1 MALLCCGWCCWRQ
14 DTYLSLD
21 DPGLVYF
28 LALGL
33 LRLKRDLL
41 LEADMGEVGQA
52 HTLAGWLTD

>member
-1 MALLCCGWCCWRQ
+1 MALLCCGWCCWQ

-52 HTLAGWLTD
+52 LAG